1 MCEARFLHG
10 AEGLVASLAV
20 IASVLACSPS
30 PATSDADA
38 DRHVVDAGRDREA
51 HRDATAEGRD
61 AGPKDG
67 GVDGGPPSLVELSV
81 LASSTSD
88 TGDGGDAGPPSLT
101 LVPPFSSSI
110 YDYYVRCPALANA
123 LTVSMK
129 ASPGANT
136 LLVQPALSG
145 ALPSQTLSLNVNE
158 NQAIVA
164 FATDGVATTQYWVRC
179 LPHDFPMMAMDVH
192 AEAGTP
198 PEGYYLLGT
207 SDPSFQARWGYAMV
221 LDGNGVPVWY
231 AHGASQL
238 GVENVDAVVAGAVSF
253 APTSNFPF
261 EVHYLDPPMVTTAD
275 PSGQEIN
282 THELRVVQCS
292 GATCGGL
299 TNGNDLVI
307 SVPITTG
314 VDLTGMSIPLPD
326 GGAQELGPD
335 SAILECELV
344 EFNPTTGAVAWV
356 WVASDH
362 LDPVKDSTVPN
373 LAQSRPAPDGGGP
386 VWDVFHC
393 NSIDI
398 DPNNGN
404 LLVSARN
411 TDSIFYVDRST
422 GQILWKMGGPSYTK
436 DEATAYVPVNDG
448 GVYHQQH
455 DARLQPGWSP
465 TCSGGNGQISLFD
478 DESNQTTPARGLVL
492 DVVVGMDGGSIADCG
507 TVTNDTPGAT
517 LAWQYA
523 GPINSEIR
531 GSFRILPD
539 GSRVIDWGSLDNSS
553 RLVFT
558 EVDVQGNDLLDFY
571 FTDGDVSYRVVKVPL
586 SAFDLGVLRSTAGP

>member
-1 MCEARFLHG
+1 MFEPRIHG
-10 AEGLVASLAV
+10 AGHLLAFLAV
-20 IASVLACSPS
+20 AASGLACSPS
-30 PATSDADA
+30 HATSDASV
-38 DRHVVDAGRDREA
+38 DRAVVDAERDRDAQRDVAPEA
-51 HRDATAEGRD
+51 RDT
-61 AGPKDG
+61 GPKDAG
-67 GVDGGPPSLVELSV
+67 EDGGTPSLIELSV
-81 LASSTSD
+81 LASSTLD
-88 TGDGGDAGPPSLT
+88 GGDGGDAGPPALT

-110 YDYYVRCPALANA
+110 YDYYLRCPGVANA
-123 LTVSMK
+123 LAVSMK
-129 ASPGANT
+129 ASPGANS

-158 NQAIVA
+158 NQAIVVL
-164 FATDGVATTQYWVRC
+164 ATDGVSTTEYWVRC
-179 LPHDFPMMAMDVH
+179 LPFDFPPMEMQLH

-198 PEGYYLLGT
+198 PSGYYLLGT
-207 SDPSFQARWGYAMV
+207 SVPSFYARWGYAIV

-231 AHGASQL
+231 AQGASGL
-238 GVENVDAVVAGAVSF
+238 GVEDVDAVVAGAVSF
-253 APTSNFPF
+253 IPTSDLPF
-261 EVHYLDPPMVTTAD
+261 AVHYLDPPMVTTAD

-299 TNGNDLVI
+299 TNGNYLVI

-314 VDLTGMSIPLPD
+314 VDLTGMSIGLPD
-326 GGAQELGPD
+326 GGTEELGPD

-344 EFNPTTGAVAWV
+344 EFNPATGAVAWT

-411 TDSIFYVDRST
+411 TDSVFYVDRST
-422 GQILWKMGGPSYTK
+422 SQILWKMGGPSYTK
-436 DEATAYVPVNDG
+436 DDAAYVSVDDG

-478 DESNQTTPARGLVL
+478 DESNQTNPARGLVL
-492 DVVVGMDGGSIADCG
+492 DVVVGADGGVADCG
-507 TVTNDTPGAT
+507 AVTRSSPGAT
-517 LAWQYA
+517 LAWQYP

-531 GSFRILPD
+531 GSFRILSD

-553 RLVFT
+553 HLVFT
-558 EVDVQGNDLLDFY
+558 EVDVQGNDLKDFY
-571 FTDGDVSYRVVKVPL
+571 FTDGDVSYRVIKVPL